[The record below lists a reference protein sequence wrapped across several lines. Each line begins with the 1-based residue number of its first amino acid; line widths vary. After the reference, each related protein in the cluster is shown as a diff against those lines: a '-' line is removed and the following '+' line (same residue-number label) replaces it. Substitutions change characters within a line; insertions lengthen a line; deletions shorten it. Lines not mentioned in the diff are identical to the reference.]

1 MAVEIIVPIA
11 VVVVLP
17 VLVVWLI
24 SRTIINRDNKNAEIL
39 IKALENNSNID
50 VDKLMSAWSKK
61 EKTPA
66 QILNLRLLRGCI
78 FTFIGIAAAVA
89 AIVATYNQPN
99 DHLYEMLSVAGLPLA
114 IGIAYLLVYFVTR
127 KSVNADT
134 NGND

>member
-1 MAVEIIVPIA
+1 MSVEIIVPIA

-24 SRTIINRDNKNAEIL
+24 SRTIINRDNRNAEIL
-39 IKALENNSNID
+39 IKAIENNSNID

-78 FTFIGIAAAVA
+78 FTFIGIAGIFAVLEL
-89 AIVATYNQPN
+89 IG
-99 DHLYEMLSVAGLPLA
+99 HGHGYETIEFIWAPGIPLA
-114 IGIAYLLVYFVTR
+114 VGIAYLIMYFVTR
-127 KSVNADT
+127 KSVIADN

>member
-24 SRTIINRDNKNAEIL
+24 SRTIINRENKNAEIL
-39 IKALENNSNID
+39 IKAIENNSNFD

-78 FTFIGIAAAVA
+78 FTFIGIAAAVT
-89 AIVATYNQPN
+89 AIVVTYNQPN
-99 DHLYEMLSVAGLPLA
+99 DHLYEMLSVSGLPLA

-127 KSVNADT
+127 KSVNADN